1 MTSIEWTRNAD
12 GTQGKSWN
20 PVVGCTILSPGCTNC
35 YAMRM
40 AARLEAMDEGS
51 FRARV
56 EESVD
61 LAHDRDQEERIRAE
75 MNNSRVPSHYAG
87 LTKPSKAGPVW
98 TGKVAL
104 APERTLTEPLRR
116 RKPTTWF
123 VNSMSDLFH
132 EAILDEW
139 VDRIFAVMA
148 LCPQHTF
155 IVLTKRSAR
164 MRAYLTTPYRPG
176 QFRTILDDGSEIDT
190 PAANVR
196 VHSAMCDA
204 FKIAPARALNDACDW
219 NDKHYPGDGFIRRW
233 PLPNVW
239 LGVTTERQQEADE
252 RIPDLLATPAA
263 VRLVSAEPLLGPVD
277 LALALDGPRL
287 FARLAEQMGIPD
299 ETAHPDPHTKT
310 RLDWVIVGGES
321 GPGARPMH
329 PGWARSIRDQCASAG
344 VPFFFK
350 QWGANAPASVALP
363 GDHLD
368 EDADTMCRV
377 GKSRAGRLL
386 DGIEHS
392 EMPSARTT
400 EAA

>member
-104 APERTLTEPLRR
+104 APEHTLTEPLRR

-132 EAILDEW
+132 EAIPDEW
-139 VDRIFAVMA
+139 IDRVFAVMA

-164 MRAYLTTPYRPG
+164 MRAYLSHDAD
-176 QFRTILDDGSEIDT
+176 TIMHRWCNTDAWMEAENRVLHDDMPNESSASVRETARLEAAIA
-190 PAANVR
+190 AAN
-196 VHSAMCDA
+196 H
-204 FKIAPARALNDACDW
+204 
-219 NDKHYPGDGFIRRW
+219 

-239 LGVTTERQQEADE
+239 LGVTAERQQEADE

-277 LALALDGPRL
+277 FGMNTLVGI
-287 FARLAEQMGIPD
+287 ARRR
-299 ETAHPDPHTKT
+299 TAVGGHESVP

-329 PGWARSIRDQCASAG
+329 PAWARSIRDQCKAAG

-350 QWGANAPASVALP
+350 QWGEWAPEVLQAERGGVIR
-363 GDHLD
+363 DI
-368 EDADTMCRV
+368 DAGELKRF

-392 EMPSARTT
+392 EMPSASTT